1 MKRRNVTAFIAAAA
15 MTVSMLLSGCGG
27 LSPCCGGKETP
38 DSCLPKRKRL
48 PRQR

>member
-27 LSPCCGGKETP
+27 SAPAAG
-38 DSCLPKRKRL
+38 
-48 PRQR
+48 